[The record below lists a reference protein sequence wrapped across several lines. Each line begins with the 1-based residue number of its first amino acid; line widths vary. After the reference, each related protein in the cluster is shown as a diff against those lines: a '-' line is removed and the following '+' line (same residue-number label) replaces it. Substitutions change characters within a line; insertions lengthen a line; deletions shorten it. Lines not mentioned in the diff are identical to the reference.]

1 MSIRTDTQSPAPI
14 QRRHLGYNRAAF
26 VPEVGTLN
34 KSERQLFDG
43 FTFLLGIFLGALA
56 AAGLGLTAKF
66 MSSSAP
72 SAHMTAQGTIDE
84 AAAES
89 DSLLAP
95 VGRVAL
101 VGDAELAAA
110 AAAISAP
117 APVDTVLS
125 GPQVFNQACYLCHAP
140 PGTPGAP
147 VVGDVAAWEGRI
159 TQGVDMLYDH
169 ALNGFQGDSPVP
181 MPPKGGR
188 VDLSDDEIK
197 SAVDYMLEQLP

>member
-1 MSIRTDTQSPAPI
+1 VA
-14 QRRHLGYNRAAF
+14 
-26 VPEVGTLN
+26 EVGTLN

-43 FTFLLGIFLGALA
+43 FTFLLGIFLGGVA
-56 AAGLGLTAKF
+56 AAGLGLAAKF

-72 SAHMTAQGTIDE
+72 SAHVAEEGSVGETVE
-84 AAAES
+84 AP

-101 VGDAELAAA
+101 LGDPELAAA

-125 GPQVFNQACYLCHAP
+125 GPQVFNQACYLCHSP

-147 VVGDVAAWEGRI
+147 VVGDVAAWEGRVA
-159 TQGVDMLYDH
+159 QGMDVLYDH
-169 ALNGFQGDSPVP
+169 AINGFQGNAPVP

-188 VDLSDDEIK
+188 IDLSDDEIK